1 MGIWIVDYCGIQ
13 MVQNILLP
21 EFSALQKVQLE
32 DIMYTIW
39 KYLAIQ
45 IADTKMFDNQIFLYL
60 NVW

>member
-1 MGIWIVDYCGIQ
+1 MLSTIQ
-13 MVQNILLP
+13 IM
-21 EFSALQKVQLE
+21 VQLE